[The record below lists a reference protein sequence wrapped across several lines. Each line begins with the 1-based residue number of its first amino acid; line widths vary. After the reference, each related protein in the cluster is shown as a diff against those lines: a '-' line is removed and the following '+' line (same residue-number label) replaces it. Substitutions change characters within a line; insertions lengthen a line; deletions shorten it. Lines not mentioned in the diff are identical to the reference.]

1 MTQSIR
7 ASTAETQETSPENAA
22 WFRYVLGQYP
32 TGVTLITAAPSD
44 DEPAGM
50 VVGTFSSVSL
60 DPPLVAFMPDVRS
73 TSWPKIRETGSFC
86 ANILTAGQ
94 QDVCRAFSRKAE
106 DRFTANQWGDTPSG
120 SPRLEGAAAW
130 IDCDIEDVIRSGDH
144 DIVIGRV
151 KALGV
156 GSSRELPL
164 LFLRGG
170 YGSFTIPSII
180 SPATALTRHVKA
192 ADAARPVIEALAD
205 QLKLEV
211 LVSGVVEDSVVVLTA
226 AGVNS
231 SPGGSPS
238 RVGVSFG
245 LAAPLAPLH
254 VAWAGEAAEKRWID
268 NAREV
273 VGEVDA
279 KLAHAELGQVRAVG
293 YAVSVDVGAAAEFER
308 IVHVPSDTA
317 SPDLSGV
324 LPLLIERAASSGPA
338 SLDDP
343 AGVTSLHAPIFDSE
357 GQVAVTLTLN
367 GFSGTDSVARLEKC
381 RDRLL
386 ASAKAI
392 SETIGG
398 TPPRPSAP

>member
-7 ASTAETQETSPENAA
+7 ASTAETQETSPDNAA

-32 TGVTLITAAPSD
+32 TGVTLITAAGSD

-73 TSWPKIRETGSFC
+73 TSWPKIREAGSFC
-86 ANILTAGQ
+86 ANVLTAGQ
-94 QDVCRAFSRKAE
+94 QNVCRAFSRKAE
-106 DRFTANQWGDTPSG
+106 DRFSANQWGDTPSG

-130 IDCDIEDVIRSGDH
+130 IDCDIEDVIRAGDH

-156 GSSRELPL
+156 GSSKELPL

-170 YGSFTIPSII
+170 YGSFTIPSIV

-192 ADAARPVIEALAD
+192 ADAARPVIESLAD
-205 QLKLEV
+205 KLQLEV
-211 LVSGVVEDSVVVLTA
+211 LVSGVVDDSVVVLTA
-226 AGVNS
+226 AGVDS

-245 LAAPLAPLH
+245 LAAPLAPLY
-254 VAWAGEAAEKRWID
+254 VAWAGEAAEKRWIA
-268 NAREV
+268 NAREI

-279 KLAHAELGQVRAVG
+279 KLVHAELEHVRTAG
-293 YAVSVDVGAAAEFER
+293 YAVSVDLGAAAEFER
-308 IVHVPSDTA
+308 IIYVPSDTA
-317 SPDLSGV
+317 APDLSGV

-338 SLDDP
+338 SLNDP
-343 AGVTSLHAPIFDSE
+343 EAVTSLHAPVFDSE

-367 GFSGTDSVARLEKC
+367 GFSGNDSVARLEDC
-381 RDRLL
+381 RDELL
-386 ASAKAI
+386 ASAKAV

-398 TPPRPSAP
+398 IPPNPRA

>member
-1 MTQSIR
+1 MAQIIP
-7 ASTAETQETSPENAA
+7 ASTAESQETSPDNAA

-32 TGVTLITAAPSD
+32 TGVTLITATRGG
-44 DEPAGM
+44 EPVGM

-73 TSWPKIRETGSFC
+73 TSWPKIQEAGSFC
-86 ANILTAGQ
+86 ANVLTAAQ

-106 DRFTANQWGDTPSG
+106 DRFTANSWADTASG

-130 IDCDIEDVIRSGDH
+130 IDCDIENVIRAGDH

-156 GSSRELPL
+156 GESKDLPL

-170 YGSFTIPSII
+170 YGSFSIPSII

-192 ADAARPVIEALAD
+192 ADAARPEIEALAEE
-205 QLKLEV
+205 LKLEV
-211 LVSGVVEDSVVVLTA
+211 LVSGVVDDSVVVLTA
-226 AGVNS
+226 AGVDS

-238 RVGVSFG
+238 RVGVSFS

-254 VAWAGEAAEKRWID
+254 VAWAGDAAEARWIA
-268 NAREV
+268 NARNV
-273 VGEVDA
+273 VGHVDPEV
-279 KLAHAELGQVRAVG
+279 AHVELQHVRETG
-293 YAVSVDVGAAAEFER
+293 YAVSAGAATAAEFER
-308 IVHVPSDTA
+308 MVVVPSDTA
-317 SPDLSGV
+317 APDLSGV
-324 LPLLIERAASSGPA
+324 LPKLLERTASTGPA
-338 SLDDP
+338 SIDDP
-343 AGVTSLHAPIFDSE
+343 AGVTSLHAPVFDST

-367 GFSGTDSVARLEKC
+367 GFSGTESSARLAEC

-386 ASAKAI
+386 KAARSI
-392 SETIGG
+392 SEVIGG
-398 TPPRPSAP
+398 QPPQ

>member
-7 ASTAETQETSPENAA
+7 ASATDTQETSPEDAA

-32 TGVTLITAAPSD
+32 TGVTLITAASPD
-44 DEPAGM
+44 PAADPAGM

-60 DPPLVAFMPDVRS
+60 DPPLVAFMPDRRS
-73 TSWPKIRETGSFC
+73 TSWPKIREAGSFC
-86 ANILTAGQ
+86 ANVLTAAQ
-94 QDVCRAFSRKAE
+94 QDVCRSFSRKSEDKFSAYEWAE
-106 DRFTANQWGDTPSG
+106 SPSG
-120 SPRLEGAAAW
+120 SPRLEGTAAW
-130 IDCDIEDVIRSGDH
+130 IDCDIEDVIRAGDH

-156 GSSRELPL
+156 GSSKDLPL

-170 YGSFTIPSII
+170 YGSFSIPSII

-192 ADAARPVIEALAD
+192 ADAARPEIEALAD
-205 QLKLEV
+205 ELQLEV
-211 LVSGVVEDSVVVLTA
+211 LVSGVVDDSVVVLTA
-226 AGVNS
+226 AGMGR
-231 SPGGSPS
+231 SPAGSPS

-254 VAWAGEAAEKRWID
+254 VAWAGKPAEARWIA

-273 VGEVDA
+273 LGEVDDQ
-279 KLAHAELGQVRAVG
+279 LAHAELQHVRNAG

-317 SPDLSGV
+317 APDLSGV
-324 LPLLIERAASSGPA
+324 LPRLIERAAATGPV
-338 SLDDP
+338 SIDDP
-343 AGVTSLHAPIFDSE
+343 AGVTSLHAPVFDGA

-367 GFSGTDSVARLEKC
+367 GFTGNEPGERLRAC
-381 RDRLL
+381 LDRLMAAA
-386 ASAKAI
+386 ASITEA
-392 SETIGG
+392 IGG
-398 TPPRPSAP
+398 TRPE

>member
-1 MTQSIR
+1 MAQIIP
-7 ASTAETQETSPENAA
+7 ASTAESQETSPDNAA

-32 TGVTLITAAPSD
+32 TGVTLITAAPDGS
-44 DEPAGM
+44 EPAGM

-73 TSWPKIRETGSFC
+73 TSWPKIQAAGSFC
-86 ANILTAGQ
+86 ANVLTAGQ

-106 DRFTANQWGDTPSG
+106 DRFSANEWGDTPSG

-130 IDCDIEDVIRSGDH
+130 IDCDIEDVIRAGDH

-156 GSSRELPL
+156 GASKELPL

-170 YGSFTIPSII
+170 YGSFSIPSII

-192 ADAARPVIEALAD
+192 ADAARPHIEALAD
-205 QLKLEV
+205 QLELEV
-211 LVSGVVEDSVVVLTA
+211 LVSGVVDDSVVVLTA
-226 AGVNS
+226 AGVAS

-254 VAWAGEAAEKRWID
+254 VAWADEAAESRWIA
-268 NAREV
+268 NARNV
-273 VGEVDA
+273 VGHVDPEV
-279 KLAHAELGQVRAVG
+279 AHAELQQVRETG
-293 YAVSVDVGAAAEFER
+293 YAVSAGAAAAAEFER
-308 IVHVPSDTA
+308 MVVVPSDTA
-317 SPDLSGV
+317 APDLSGV
-324 LPLLIERAASSGPA
+324 LPKLLERTASSGPA
-338 SLDDP
+338 SIDDP
-343 AGVTSLHAPIFDSE
+343 AGVTSLHAPVFDAN

-367 GFSGTDSVARLEKC
+367 GFSGTESASRLAMC

-386 ASAKAI
+386 AAARAI
-392 SETIGG
+392 TEGIGG
-398 TPPRPSAP
+398 QPPQ

>member
-1 MTQSIR
+1 MTQIIP
-7 ASTAETQETSPENAA
+7 ASTDQSQETSPGNAA

-32 TGVTLITAAPSD
+32 TGVTLITATPDEGD
-44 DEPAGM
+44 DPAGM

-60 DPPLVAFMPDVRS
+60 DPPLVSFMPDVRS
-73 TSWPKIRETGSFC
+73 TSWPKIRAAGSFC

-94 QDVCRAFSRKAE
+94 QDVCRAFSRKAA
-106 DRFTANQWGDTPSG
+106 DRFTASSWADTPSG

-130 IDCDIEDVIRSGDH
+130 VDCEIVDVIRAGDH

-151 KALGV
+151 NALGV
-156 GSSRELPL
+156 GSSKELPL

-170 YGSFTIPSII
+170 YGSFSIPSIF

-192 ADAARPVIEALAD
+192 ADAARPEIESLA
-205 QLKLEV
+205 QELRLEV
-211 LVSGVVEDSVVVLTA
+211 LVSGVVDDSVVVLTA
-226 AGVNS
+226 AGVDS

-254 VAWAGEAAEKRWID
+254 VAWAGEGAEARWIT

-273 VGEVDA
+273 VGDIDPD
-279 KLAHAELGQVRAVG
+279 LAHAELMNVRQAG

-308 IVHVPSDTA
+308 MVQVPSDTA
-317 SPDLSGV
+317 APDLSGV
-324 LPLLIERAASSGPA
+324 LPKLLAHMAASGPP
-338 SLDDP
+338 SIDDP
-343 AGVTSLHAPIFDSE
+343 SGVTSLHAPVFDPE
-357 GQVAVTLTLN
+357 GRVAVTLTLN
-367 GFSGTDSVARLEKC
+367 GFSGSETALHIADC

-386 ASAKAI
+386 SAARAI
-392 SETIGG
+392 TKEIGG
-398 TPPRPSAP
+398 HSPI

>member
-1 MTQSIR
+1 MTQIIR
-7 ASTAETQETSPENAA
+7 ASNAETQETSPENAA

-32 TGVTLITAAPSD
+32 TGVTLITAVAGD
-44 DEPAGM
+44 AEPAGM

-73 TSWPKIRETGSFC
+73 TSWPRIQEAGSFC
-86 ANILTAGQ
+86 ANVLTAGQ

-106 DRFTANQWGDTPSG
+106 DRFSANEWGDTPSG
-120 SPRLEGAAAW
+120 SPKLEGAAAW
-130 IDCDIEDVIRSGDH
+130 IDCDIENVIRAGDH

-156 GSSRELPL
+156 GASKELPL

-192 ADAARPVIEALAD
+192 ADAARPEIEALAEE
-205 QLKLEV
+205 LELEV
-211 LVSGVVEDSVVVLTA
+211 LVSGVVDDSVVVLTA
-226 AGVNS
+226 AGMAS

-254 VAWAGEAAEKRWID
+254 VAWAGEAAEARWIA
-268 NAREV
+268 NARDV
-273 VGEVDA
+273 VGDVDA
-279 KLAHAELGQVRAVG
+279 GIAHAELEHVRAAG

-317 SPDLSGV
+317 APDLSGV
-324 LPLLIERAASSGPA
+324 LPRLIEHAASTGPA
-338 SLDDP
+338 SIDDP
-343 AGVTSLHAPIFDSE
+343 AGVTSLHAPVFDST

-367 GFSGTDSVARLEKC
+367 GFSGTESAVRLKAS

-386 ASAKAI
+386 TAARAI
-392 SETIGG
+392 TDAIGG
-398 TPPRPSAP
+398 KHPQ

>member
-1 MTQSIR
+1 MTQIIR
-7 ASTAETQETSPENAA
+7 ASTAEAQETSPENAA

-44 DEPAGM
+44 AAPAGM

-73 TSWPKIRETGSFC
+73 TSWPKIREAGSFC
-86 ANILTAGQ
+86 ANVLTAGQ

-106 DRFTANQWGDTPSG
+106 DRFSANEWGDTPSG

-156 GSSRELPL
+156 GSSKELPL

-192 ADAARPVIEALAD
+192 ADAARPVIEALAEE
-205 QLKLEV
+205 LKLEV
-211 LVSGVVEDSVVVLTA
+211 LVSGVVDDSVVVLTA
-226 AGVNS
+226 AGVGS

-238 RVGVSFG
+238 RVGVSFA

-254 VAWAGEAAEKRWID
+254 VAWAGEAAEARWIA
-268 NAREV
+268 NARDV
-273 VGEVDA
+273 VGHVDPDI
-279 KLAHAELGQVRAVG
+279 AHAELCHVRSAG

-308 IVHVPSDTA
+308 IVQVPSDTA
-317 SPDLSGV
+317 APDLSGV
-324 LPLLIERAASSGPA
+324 LPRLIEHAASSGPA
-338 SLDDP
+338 SIDDP
-343 AGVTSLHAPIFDSE
+343 AGVTSLHAPVFDAT

-367 GFSGTDSVARLEKC
+367 GFSGMESVGRLEAC
-381 RDRLL
+381 RDRLIT
-386 ASAKAI
+386 ASQAI
-392 SETIGG
+392 TDGIGG
-398 TPPRPSAP
+398 TRPQ

>member
-1 MTQSIR
+1 
-7 ASTAETQETSPENAA
+7 
-22 WFRYVLGQYP
+22 GQYP
-32 TGVTLITAAPSD
+32 TGVTLITAAPGGA
-44 DEPAGM
+44 EPAGM

-60 DPPLVAFMPDVRS
+60 DPPLVAFMPDVSS
-73 TSWPKIRETGSFC
+73 TSWPRIREAGSFC
-86 ANILTAGQ
+86 ANVLTASQ

-106 DRFTANQWGDTPSG
+106 DRFSANAWGDTPSG
-120 SPRLEGAAAW
+120 SPRLDGAAAW
-130 IDCDIEDVIRSGDH
+130 IDCDIEDVIRTGDH

-156 GSSRELPL
+156 GSSKELPL

-192 ADAARPVIEALAD
+192 ADAARPEIEALAEELD
-205 QLKLEV
+205 LEV
-211 LVSGVVEDSVVVLTA
+211 LVSGVVDDSVVVLTA
-226 AGVNS
+226 AGMAS

-254 VAWAGEAAEKRWID
+254 VAWAGEAAEARWIA
-268 NAREV
+268 NARNV
-273 VGEVDA
+273 VGHVEAEV
-279 KLAHAELGQVRAVG
+279 AHAELEHVRTAG

-308 IVHVPSDTA
+308 IVHIPSDSA
-317 SPDLSGV
+317 APDLSGV
-324 LPLLIERAASSGPA
+324 LPRLIEHAASSGPA
-338 SLDDP
+338 SIEDP
-343 AGVTSLHAPIFDSE
+343 AGVTSLHAPVFDST

-367 GFSGTDSVARLEKC
+367 GFSGTETPARLEAC

-386 ASAKAI
+386 VAAKAI
-392 SETIGG
+392 TEGIGG
-398 TPPRPSAP
+398 RHPF

>member
-7 ASTAETQETSPENAA
+7 ASTTETQDTSPENAA

-32 TGVTLITAAPSD
+32 TGVTLITAATDD
-44 DEPAGM
+44 DEPVGM

-60 DPPLVAFMPDVRS
+60 DPALVAFMPDVRS
-73 TSWPKIRETGSFC
+73 TSWPKIRDTGSFC
-86 ANILTAGQ
+86 ANVLTAGQ

-205 QLKLEV
+205 ALKLEV
-211 LVSGVVEDSVVVLTA
+211 LVSGVVDDSVVVLTA
-226 AGVNS
+226 AGVDS

-245 LAAPLAPLH
+245 LAAPLAPLY

-268 NAREV
+268 NARVV

-279 KLAHAELGQVRAVG
+279 TLAHAELEQVRSLG

-308 IVHVPSDTA
+308 IVYVPSDTA
-317 SPDLSGV
+317 APDLSGV

-338 SLDDP
+338 ALDDP
-343 AGVTSLHAPIFDSE
+343 AGVTSLHAPVFDSE

-367 GFSGTDSVARLEKC
+367 GFPGNESLTRLEEC
-381 RDRLL
+381 RDSLL
-386 ASAKAI
+386 GAARSITDA
-392 SETIGG
+392 IGG
-398 TPPRPSAP
+398 NPPPQTP